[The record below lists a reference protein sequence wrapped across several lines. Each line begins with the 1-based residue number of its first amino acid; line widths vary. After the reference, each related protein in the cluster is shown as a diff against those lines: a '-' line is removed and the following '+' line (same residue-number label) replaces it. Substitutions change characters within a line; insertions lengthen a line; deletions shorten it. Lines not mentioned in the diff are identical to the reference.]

1 MSNNSIGENANKRRF
16 EMLRGGIPIG
26 KAFGIS
32 LRLHYSWFF
41 IFALVTWAL
50 AGSYFPSTYPTWSL
64 SARIA
69 AGLIT
74 SVLFFGS
81 VLVHELMHSIVAQRQ
96 GISVQSIT
104 LFIFGGVSQITSEP
118 KQPKDEFRMAIIG
131 PLSSLLIGG
140 ALFGIYFGLRDV
152 DTFAA
157 QFITAIA
164 YWLGYINLLLGAFNL
179 IPGFPLDGG
188 RVFRSLL
195 WWRSGNLKKAT
206 RTASN
211 IGRAVGFIFIFVGIW
226 LIFTGN
232 WVNGIWLALI
242 GWFLE
247 SAAVGSYQQ
256 LLLQEM
262 LKGHVVREVMSSDC
276 AVIPPDTTIDHLVHE
291 NILTSGRRCFP
302 VVSDSQILGLMTL
315 HNVKA
320 VPREQWRTETVREA
334 MTPFDK
340 LKWVRPDEELSSIL
354 RILTEDDINQ
364 VPVVQ
369 DGKIVGMVNREDLLN
384 FVNIR
389 SGLGI

>member
-1 MSNNSIGENANKRRF
+1 
-16 EMLRGGIPIG
+16 MLRGGIPIG

-74 SVLFFGS
+74 SVLFFAS

-96 GISVQSIT
+96 GIPVQSIT

-118 KQPKDEFRMAIIG
+118 KQPGDEFRMAIVG
-131 PLSSLLIGG
+131 PLSSLVIGG
-140 ALFGIYFGLRDV
+140 ILLGVYYQWRTV
-152 DTFAA
+152 DTFSA

-164 YWLGYINLLLGAFNL
+164 YWLGYINLVLGIFNL

-188 RVFRSLL
+188 RVLRSLI
-195 WWRSGNLKKAT
+195 WWRSRNLTSAT
-206 RTASN
+206 RIASN
-211 IGRAVGFIFIFVGIW
+211 VGRAVGFIFIFVGIW
-226 LIFTGN
+226 FIFRGS
-232 WVNGIWLALI
+232 WINGIWLALI

-256 LLLQEM
+256 LLMQEM
-262 LKGHVVREVMSSDC
+262 LKGHVASEVMSGDC
-276 AVIPPDTTIDHLVHE
+276 VVVPPDMTIDHLVNG

-302 VVSDSQILGLMTL
+302 VGSGSQIMGLMTL

-320 VPREQWRTETVREA
+320 VPREQWSTETVREA

-340 LKWVRPDEELSSIL
+340 LKWVRPDEELSSVL
-354 RILTEDDINQ
+354 RILTQDNINQ

-369 DGKIVGMVNREDLLN
+369 DNKIIGMVSRENLLN

-389 SGLGI
+389 SRLGV

>member
-1 MSNNSIGENANKRRF
+1 
-16 EMLRGGIPIG
+16 MLRGGIPIG

-50 AGSYFPSTYPTWSL
+50 AAAYFPTVYPTWSL
-64 SARIA
+64 SARIT

-74 SVLFFGS
+74 SVLFFAS

-96 GISVQSIT
+96 GIPVQSIT

-118 KQPKDEFRMAIIG
+118 KQPRDEFRMAIVG
-131 PLSSLLIGG
+131 PLSSLVIGG
-140 ALFGIYFGLRDV
+140 ILLGVYYQWGSV
-152 DTFAA
+152 DTFTV

-164 YWLGYINLLLGAFNL
+164 YWLGYINLVLGIFNL

-188 RVFRSLL
+188 RVLRSLI
-195 WWRSGNLKKAT
+195 WWRSHNLRSAT
-206 RTASN
+206 RIASN
-211 IGRAVGFIFIFVGIW
+211 IGRIVGFIFIFVGIY
-226 LIFTGN
+226 LIFRGN

-256 LLLQEM
+256 LLMQEM
-262 LKGHVVREVMSSDC
+262 LKGHVASEVMSSDC
-276 AVIPPDTTIDHLVHE
+276 VVVPPDMTIDHLVNG

-302 VVSDSQILGLMTL
+302 VGSGSQIMGLMTL
-315 HNVKA
+315 HNVKE
-320 VPREQWRTETVREA
+320 VPREQWSIETVKEA

-340 LKWVRPDEELSSIL
+340 LKWVRPDEELSSVL
-354 RILTEDDINQ
+354 RILTEDNVNQ

-369 DGKIVGMVNREDLLN
+369 NNEIVGMVSRENLLN
-384 FVNIR
+384 FVHVR
-389 SGLGI
+389 SRLGI

>member
-1 MSNNSIGENANKRRF
+1 
-16 EMLRGGIPIG
+16 MLRGGIPIG

-50 AGSYFPSTYPTWSL
+50 AAAYFPTVYPTWSL

-74 SVLFFGS
+74 SVLFFAS

-96 GISVQSIT
+96 GIPVQSIT

-118 KQPKDEFRMAIIG
+118 KQPGDEFRMAIVG
-131 PLSSLLIGG
+131 PLSSLAIGG
-140 ALFGIYFGLRDV
+140 ILLGVYFQWRNV
-152 DTFAA
+152 DTFTV

-164 YWLGYINLLLGAFNL
+164 YWLGYINLVLGVFNL

-188 RVFRSLL
+188 RVLRSLI
-195 WWRSGNLKKAT
+195 WWRSRSLTSAT
-206 RTASN
+206 RIASN
-211 IGRAVGFIFIFVGIW
+211 IGRGVGFLFIFVGIYF
-226 LIFTGN
+226 IFTGS
-232 WVNGIWLALI
+232 WLNGIWLALI

-256 LLLQEM
+256 LLMQEM
-262 LKGHVVREVMSSDC
+262 LKGHVVSEVMSSDC
-276 AVIPPDTTIDHLVHE
+276 VLVPPDMTIDHLVNG

-302 VVSDSQILGLMTL
+302 VGSGSEIMGLMTL
-315 HNVKA
+315 HNVKE
-320 VPREQWRTETVREA
+320 VPRDQWGIETVKEA

-340 LKWVRPDEELSSIL
+340 LKWVRPDEELSSVL
-354 RILTEDDINQ
+354 RILTQDNINQ

-369 DGKIVGMVNREDLLN
+369 DSKIVGMVSRENLLN
-384 FVNIR
+384 FVHVR
-389 SGLGI
+389 SRLGV